1 MEKGRKRTAT
11 EKETVTNES
20 KGIGTEIATLK
31 PKKETVFT
39 ELRYRDLKLLQE
51 DLPSRNKVKEF

>member
-39 ELRYRDLKLLQE
+39 ELRYRVLKLLQE

>member
-20 KGIGTEIATLK
+20 KGIGTETATLK